1 MHLWRRQPLTCAPFG
16 LLALPSAYSVRTDS
30 KHQQKNLVAA
40 TWIVAVAY
48 TAMAA
53 WVIHERRETSLRLVM
68 ATGVVASIALACYT
82 TGMPYFSKKE

>member
-1 MHLWRRQPLTCAPFG
+1 MHQYAFLGWLVVAAAFFY
-16 LLALPSAYSVRTDS
+16 AAYSVRTDS
-30 KHQQKNLVAA
+30 NHQQKTLVVA

-68 ATGVVASIALACYT
+68 ATGAVASIALACYT
-82 TGMPYFSKKE
+82 TFVYNVSKKE